1 MFRARQ
7 KQRFLKQQFRN
18 RNDDGMWCTVHGL
31 TLNQYWPL
39 KPTDGFDSC
48 HPNSN
53 YLKMSNLHELLILFY
68 LLFVYHICKI
78 IFLQY

>member
-39 KPTDGFDSC
+39 KPADGFESC

-53 YLKMSNLHELLILFY
+53 
-68 LLFVYHICKI
+68 
-78 IFLQY
+78 